1 MNMHWKGKR
10 IGRKFLGALLCL
22 AQICLLSPAA
32 SAAENQPEGVC
43 LLVGYDQQE
52 GTGAARSDTMIL
64 CRFDKETEQLV
75 LVSLLRD
82 LYVSVP
88 GHGKNRLNAAY
99 ALGGMPL
106 LKDTIQ
112 QNFRVDVD
120 GCVEVDFSRF
130 SQIIDILGGVELEL
144 REDEARLIARETG
157 TTLEPGKQTLTGSQ
171 ALAYARI
178 RCLDADGDFSRT
190 RRQRSVLEALWDAY
204 KGCSFPKL
212 VRVMGSLLPMVR
224 TDLESGVL
232 LRTALDVSPHLSG
245 MKLEGY
251 SIPAKEQ
258 CRDQVIDG
266 MAVLTADMEKT
277 RVQLHSYLFPE
288 NTTK

>member
-1 MNMHWKGKR
+1 MNMQWRGKR
-10 IGRKFLGALLCL
+10 TGRKLLGTLLCL
-22 AQICLLSPAA
+22 LQICLLSPAA
-32 SAAENQPEGVC
+32 SAGENQPGEVY
-43 LLVGYDQQE
+43 LLVGYDQPE
-52 GTGAARSDTMIL
+52 DAGSARSDTMIL

-88 GHGKNRLNAAY
+88 GYGKNRLNAAY
-99 ALGGMPL
+99 ALGGISL
-106 LKDTIQ
+106 LKDTIR
-112 QNFRVDVD
+112 QNFHVDVD

-130 SQIIDILGGVELEL
+130 SQIIDLLGGVELEL
-144 REDEARLIARETG
+144 REDEAGLIARETG
-157 TTLEPGKQTLTGSQ
+157 TALEPGKQTLTGIQ

-190 RRQRSVLEALWDAY
+190 QRQRRVLEALWNAY

-212 VRVMGSLLPMVR
+212 VRVMGSLLPMIR

-232 LRTALDVSPHLSG
+232 LRMALDVSPHLSG
-245 MKLEGY
+245 MNLRGY
-251 SIPAKEQ
+251 SIPAKDQ

-266 MAVLTADMEKT
+266 MAVLTADLERT
-277 RVQLHSYLFPE
+277 RIRLHSYLFPE
-288 NTTK
+288 RTDG